1 MSLSK
6 PNIFA
11 LLACFL
17 SIFGVSAQA
26 PIGPTMETN
35 MDKIDSLTQLLYED
49 IPSHIPV
56 TDTFNHNLLNQE
68 VFKAQMNQLGSSIA
82 FPYNQHVALH
92 IRYLMAQN
100 SAFYDMLHKR
110 MQLYFPIYE
119 QVLDKYN
126 LPQELKYVSIIESHL
141 NPNAVSWCGATGLW
155 QFMPYTGRSMGM
167 RIDYNIDERKGIIQ
181 STEKACEYFR
191 NSYNIFGDW
200 LMAIA
205 SYNCGPG
212 NVQRAI
218 NRSGG
223 KKDFWSIMPFLP
235 KETQNYVPKFIAAA
249 YVLSFTRYSTYNHN
263 NRSAVLVK
271 TPVDSAISMG
281 AIARYLSISEDDV
294 IGYNREFIKK
304 STPGSQTHYLLL
316 PYDVS
321 MQFMAEKD
329 SIYAFARREK
339 AVEDANKPAYVQKWV
354 PSYHKVTR
362 GQTLY
367 SIARRYGVTVKQI
380 KAWNGLKSS
389 TAPLGRT
396 LIIYKMQWVNNRQG

>member
-1 MSLSK
+1 MKLLPSRILGFLTGL
-6 PNIFA
+6 FA
-11 LLACFL
+11 T
-17 SIFGVSAQA
+17 VSVFAQA

-35 MDKIDSLTQLLYED
+35 MDKIDSMTQLLYEN
-49 IPSHIPV
+49 IPSHVPL
-56 TDTFNHNLLNQE
+56 TDTFNHNLLNSNI
-68 VFKAQMNQLGSSIA
+68 FTSQMSQLGSSIS

-110 MQLYFPIYE
+110 MQLYFPMYE
-119 QVLDKYN
+119 QVLDRYN

-155 QFMPYTGRSMGM
+155 QFMPFTGRSMGM
-167 RIDYNIDERKGIIQ
+167 RIDYAIDERKGVIQ

-191 NSYNIFGDW
+191 NSYNMFGDW
-200 LMAIA
+200 LVAIA

-249 YVLSFTRYSTYNHN
+249 YVLSFTKYSTYKHN
-263 NRSAVLVK
+263 ERSALLVK
-271 TPVDSAISMG
+271 TSIDSAISLG
-281 AIARYLSISEDDV
+281 TIARYLNIPEDEIIS
-294 IGYNREFIKK
+294 YNREFLKK
-304 STPGSQTHYLLL
+304 STPAAESHYLLL

-321 MQFMAEKD
+321 MQFIASQD

-339 AVEDANKPAYVQKWV
+339 ETIEASKPAYVQKWV
-354 PSYHKVTR
+354 PAYHKVTR

-367 SIARRYGVTVKQI
+367 SIAKRYGVTVKQI
-380 KAWNGLKSS
+380 KAWNGLRTN

-396 LIIYKMQWVNNRQG
+396 LIIYKLQWVNTRQG

>member
-1 MSLSK
+1 MRSVISIVFTLVS
-6 PNIFA
+6 I
-11 LLACFL
+11 LLYCNK
-17 SIFGVSAQA
+17 INAQA

-35 MDKIDSLTQLLYED
+35 IDKIDSMTQVLYEN
-49 IPSHIPV
+49 IPSHVPV
-56 TDTFNHNLLNQE
+56 TDTFNHNQLNQDA
-68 VFKAQMNQLGSSIA
+68 FKYQMTQLGSSIA
-82 FPYNQHVALH
+82 FPYNNHVALH

-100 SAFYDMLHKR
+100 SSFFEMLHKR

-167 RIDYNIDERKGIIQ
+167 RIDYTIDERKGIVQ

-191 NSYNIFGDW
+191 NSYNQFGDW

-212 NVQRAI
+212 NVQKAI

-223 KKDFWSIMPFLP
+223 KKDFWSIMPYLP
-235 KETQNYVPKFIAAA
+235 RETQNYVPKYIAAV
-249 YVLSFTRYSTYNHN
+249 YVLSFTRHASYGHN
-263 NRSAVLVK
+263 ERSAVLVK

-281 AIARYLSISEDDV
+281 AIARYLSIPEDEI

-304 STPGSQTHYLLL
+304 STPGTQTHHLLL

-321 MQFMAEKD
+321 MQFLAEKD
-329 SIYAFARREK
+329 SIYAFTRREK
-339 AVEDANKPAYVQKWV
+339 AIEEANKPAYVQKWM
-354 PSYHKVTR
+354 PSYHKVSR

-367 SIARRYGVTVKQI
+367 SIARRHGTTVQQI
-380 KAWNGLKSS
+380 KAWNGLKSNY
-389 TAPLGRT
+389 APLGRT

>member
-11 LLACFL
+11 LLVCFL

-56 TDTFNHNLLNQE
+56 TDTFNHNLLNQD
-68 VFKAQMNQLGSSIA
+68 VFKAQMNQLGSAIA

-100 SAFYDMLHKR
+100 SGFYDMLHKR

-223 KKDFWSIMPFLP
+223 TKDFWSIMPFLP

-263 NRSAVLVK
+263 DRSAVLVK

-281 AIARYLSISEDDV
+281 AIARYLSISEDDI

>member
-35 MDKIDSLTQLLYED
+35 MDKIDSMTQLLYED

-56 TDTFNHNLLNQE
+56 TDTFNHILLNQD
-68 VFKAQMNQLGSSIA
+68 VFKAQMNQLGSAIA

-263 NRSAVLVK
+263 DRSAVLVK

-281 AIARYLSISEDDV
+281 AIARYLSISEDDI

>member
-11 LLACFL
+11 LLVCFL

-56 TDTFNHNLLNQE
+56 TDTFNHNLLNQD
-68 VFKAQMNQLGSSIA
+68 VFKAQMNQLGSAIA

-100 SAFYDMLHKR
+100 SGFYDMLHKR

-263 NRSAVLVK
+263 DRSAVLVK

-304 STPGSQTHYLLL
+304 STPASQTHYLLL

>member
-1 MSLSK
+1 MRLSA
-6 PNIFA
+6 PYLFTLLTGIFCITSA
-11 LLACFL
+11 
-17 SIFGVSAQA
+17 SAQA

-35 MDKIDSLTQLLYED
+35 MDKIDSLTQQLYEN
-49 IPSHIPV
+49 IPSHLPV

-68 VFKAQMNQLGSSIA
+68 VFKSQMTQLGSAIA

-100 SAFYDMLHKR
+100 SSFYEMLHKR

-119 QVLDKYN
+119 QVLDRYN

-167 RIDYNIDERKGIIQ
+167 RIDYTIDERKGIIQ

-191 NSYNIFGDW
+191 NSYNMFGDW

-223 KKDFWSIMPFLP
+223 KKDFWSILPFLP

-249 YVLSFTRYSTYNHN
+249 YVLSFTRYSTYEHN
-263 NRSAVLVK
+263 ERSAVLVK
-271 TPVDSAISMG
+271 TPVDSAISMS
-281 AIARYLSISEDDV
+281 AVARYLNIAEDDI

-304 STPGSQTHYLLL
+304 STPGTQTHYLLL
-316 PYDVS
+316 PYDIS
-321 MQFMAEKD
+321 MQFLAEKD

-339 AVEDANKPAYVQKWV
+339 AVEEASKPAYVQKWI
-354 PSYHKVTR
+354 PSYHKVSR

-367 SIARRYGVTVKQI
+367 SIAKRYGVTVKQI
-380 KAWNGLKSS
+380 KAWNGLRSNS
-389 TAPLGRT
+389 APLGRT

>member
-11 LLACFL
+11 LLISFL
-17 SIFGVSAQA
+17 SIFGISAQA

-35 MDKIDSLTQLLYED
+35 MDKIDSMTQLLYED

-68 VFKAQMNQLGSSIA
+68 VFKAQMNQLGSAIA

-263 NRSAVLVK
+263 ERSAVLVK

-281 AIARYLSISEDDV
+281 TIARYLSISEDDI

-339 AVEDANKPAYVQKWV
+339 AVEEANKPAYVQKWV

>member
-1 MSLSK
+1 MRLTLYIVFSLLTGMLY
-6 PNIFA
+6 PNGA
-11 LLACFL
+11 K
-17 SIFGVSAQA
+17 AQA

-35 MDKIDSLTQLLYED
+35 MDKIDSMTQLLYEN

-56 TDTFNHNLLNQE
+56 TDTFNHNQLTQD
-68 VFKAQMNQLGSSIA
+68 VFKTQMNQLGSCIA

-92 IRYLMAQN
+92 IRYLMAQ
-100 SAFYDMLHKR
+100 SSGFYDMLHKR

-167 RIDYNIDERKGIIQ
+167 RIDYSIDERKGIVQ
-181 STEKACEYFR
+181 STEKACEYFK
-191 NSYNIFGDW
+191 NSYNQFGDW

-212 NVQRAI
+212 NVQKAI

-223 KKDFWSIMPFLP
+223 SKDFWSIMPYLP
-235 KETQNYVPKFIAAA
+235 RETQNYVPKFIAAA
-249 YVLSFTRYSTYNHN
+249 YVLSFTKHSTFNHN
-263 NRSAVLVK
+263 ERSAVLVK

-281 AIARYLSISEDDV
+281 TIARYLSIPEDEI

-304 STPGSQTHYLLL
+304 STSGTQTHYLLL

-329 SIYAFARREK
+329 SIYAFARKVK
-339 AVEDANKPAYVQKWV
+339 AIEDANKPAYVQKWI
-354 PSYHKVTR
+354 PSYHKVSR

-367 SIARRYGVTVKQI
+367 SIARRHGVTVQQI
-380 KAWNGLKSS
+380 KAWNGLRSNY
-389 TAPLGRT
+389 APLGRT

>member
-1 MSLSK
+1 MRLNLRPIFSL
-6 PNIFA
+6 
-11 LLACFL
+11 L
-17 SIFGVSAQA
+17 SCILCISYSSAQA

-35 MDKIDSLTQLLYED
+35 MDKIDSMTQLLYEN
-49 IPSHIPV
+49 IPSHLPV
-56 TDTFNHNLLNQE
+56 TDTFNHNMLNQA
-68 VFKAQMNQLGSSIA
+68 VFKAQMNQLGSTIA

-119 QVLDKYN
+119 QVLDRYN

-167 RIDYNIDERKGIIQ
+167 RIDYTIDERKGIVQ

-191 NSYNIFGDW
+191 NSYNQFGDW

-212 NVQRAI
+212 NVQKAI

-235 KETQNYVPKFIAAA
+235 RETQNYVPKFIAAA
-249 YVLSFTRYSTYNHN
+249 YVLSFTRYSTYDHN
-263 NRSAVLVK
+263 ERSAILVK

-281 AIARYLSISEDDV
+281 TIARYLSIPEDDI

-304 STPGSQTHYLLL
+304 STPGAQTHYLLL
-316 PYDVS
+316 PYDIS

-339 AVEDANKPAYVQKWV
+339 AVEDANKPAYVQKWM

-367 SIARRYGVTVKQI
+367 SIARRHGVTVQQI
-380 KAWNGLKSS
+380 KAWNGLKSNY
-389 TAPLGRT
+389 APLGRT

>member
-11 LLACFL
+11 LLASFL
-17 SIFGVSAQA
+17 SIFGISAQA

-35 MDKIDSLTQLLYED
+35 MDKIDSMTQLLYED

-68 VFKAQMNQLGSSIA
+68 VFKAQMNQLGSAIA

-263 NRSAVLVK
+263 DRSAVLVK

-281 AIARYLSISEDDV
+281 AIARYLSIDPPCIRD
-294 IGYNREFIKK
+294 G
-304 STPGSQTHYLLL
+304 
-316 PYDVS
+316 
-321 MQFMAEKD
+321 
-329 SIYAFARREK
+329 
-339 AVEDANKPAYVQKWV
+339 
-354 PSYHKVTR
+354 
-362 GQTLY
+362 
-367 SIARRYGVTVKQI
+367 
-380 KAWNGLKSS
+380 
-389 TAPLGRT
+389 
-396 LIIYKMQWVNNRQG
+396 

>member
-1 MSLSK
+1 MQLSNRYICTLLTSL
-6 PNIFA
+6 F
-11 LLACFL
+11 
-17 SIFGVSAQA
+17 SILNLSAQA
-26 PIGPTMETN
+26 PIGPAMETN
-35 MDKIDSLTQLLYED
+35 MDKIDSMTQLLYEN

-56 TDTFNHNLLNQE
+56 TDTFNHNLLNQD
-68 VFKAQMNQLGSSIA
+68 VFKSQMNQLGSTIA

-100 SAFYDMLHKR
+100 DAFYDMLHKR

-119 QVLDKYN
+119 QVLDRYN

-167 RIDYNIDERKGIIQ
+167 RIDYTIDERKGIVQ
-181 STEKACEYFR
+181 STEKACEYFK

-263 NRSAVLVK
+263 YRSAVLVK
-271 TPVDSAISMG
+271 TPVDSAIGMG
-281 AIARYLSISEDDV
+281 AIARYLSISEDDI

-304 STPGSQTHYLLL
+304 STPGKQTHYLLL

>member
-1 MSLSK
+1 MQHSTLS
-6 PNIFA
+6 ILA
-11 LLACFL
+11 LLTCLFSVL
-17 SIFGVSAQA
+17 NSSAQA

-35 MDKIDSLTQLLYED
+35 MDKIDSMTQLLYEN
-49 IPSHIPV
+49 IPSHIAV
-56 TDTFNHNLLNQE
+56 TDTFNHSLINQE
-68 VFKAQMNQLGSSIA
+68 VFKTQMNQLGSTIA

-92 IRYLMAQN
+92 ICYLMAQN
-100 SAFYDMLHKR
+100 SSFFEMLHKR

-119 QVLDKYN
+119 QVIDRYN

-167 RIDYNIDERKGIIQ
+167 RIDYTIDERKGIVQ

-191 NSYNIFGDW
+191 NSYNQFGDW

-212 NVQRAI
+212 NVQKAI

-235 KETQNYVPKFIAAA
+235 RETQKYVPKFIAAA
-249 YVLSFTRYSTYNHN
+249 YVLSFTRHSTHEHN
-263 NRSAVLVK
+263 ERSAILVK
-271 TPVDSAISMG
+271 TPVDSAIGMG
-281 AIARYLSISEDDV
+281 TIARYLSIPEEEIID
-294 IGYNREFIKK
+294 YNREFIKK
-304 STPGSQTHYLLL
+304 STPGAQTHYLLL
-316 PYDVS
+316 PYFVS
-321 MQFMAEKD
+321 MQFLTEKD

-339 AVEDANKPAYVQKWV
+339 AVEEANKPAYVQKWT

-367 SIARRYGVTVKQI
+367 GIAKRHGVTVQQI
-380 KAWNGLKSS
+380 KTWNGLKSNY
-389 TAPLGRT
+389 APLGRT

>member
-1 MSLSK
+1 MQLSNRYIYTLLTSL
-6 PNIFA
+6 F
-11 LLACFL
+11 
-17 SIFGVSAQA
+17 SILNLSAQA
-26 PIGPTMETN
+26 PIGPAMETN
-35 MDKIDSLTQLLYED
+35 MDKIDSMTQLLYEN

-56 TDTFNHNLLNQE
+56 TDTFNHNLLNQD
-68 VFKAQMNQLGSSIA
+68 VFKSQMNQLGSTIA

-100 SAFYDMLHKR
+100 DAFYDMLHKR

-119 QVLDKYN
+119 QVLDRYN

-167 RIDYNIDERKGIIQ
+167 RIDYTIDERKGIVQ
-181 STEKACEYFR
+181 STEKACEYFK

-263 NRSAVLVK
+263 DRSAVLVK
-271 TPVDSAISMG
+271 TPVDSAIGMG
-281 AIARYLSISEDDV
+281 AIARYLSISEDDI

-304 STPGSQTHYLLL
+304 STPGKQTHYLLL

>member
-11 LLACFL
+11 LLTSFF
-17 SIFGVSAQA
+17 SIFGISAQA

-35 MDKIDSLTQLLYED
+35 MDKIDSMTQLLYED

-68 VFKAQMNQLGSSIA
+68 VFKAQMNQLGSAIA

-263 NRSAVLVK
+263 ERSAVLVK

-281 AIARYLSISEDDV
+281 TIARYLSISEDDI

-339 AVEDANKPAYVQKWV
+339 AVEEANKPAYVQKWV

>member
-1 MSLSK
+1 MRLSRN
-6 PNIFA
+6 PILTLIFIV
-11 LLACFL
+11 L
-17 SIFGVSAQA
+17 SILNLNAQA

-35 MDKIDSLTQLLYED
+35 MDKIDSMTQLLYES

-68 VFKAQMNQLGSSIA
+68 TFKAQMHQLGSTIA
-82 FPYNQHVALH
+82 FPYNYHVALH

-100 SAFYDMLHKR
+100 SGFFDMLHKR

-119 QVLDKYN
+119 QVLDRYN

-167 RIDYNIDERKGIIQ
+167 RIDYTIDERKGIIQ

-191 NSYNIFGDW
+191 NSYNQFGDW

-212 NVQRAI
+212 NVQKAI

-235 KETQNYVPKFIAAA
+235 RETQNYVPKFIAAA
-249 YVLSFTRYSTYNHN
+249 YVLSFTKHSTYNHN
-263 NRSAVLVK
+263 ERSAVLVK

-281 AIARYLSISEDDV
+281 VIARYMNIPEEDI

-304 STPGSQTHYLLL
+304 STPGTQTHYLLL

-321 MQFMAEKD
+321 MQFLAEKD

-339 AVEDANKPAYVQKWV
+339 AIEEANKPAYVQKWM

-367 SIARRYGVTVKQI
+367 SIARRYGVTVQQI
-380 KAWNGLKSS
+380 KAWNGLKSNY
-389 TAPLGRT
+389 APLGRT

>member
-11 LLACFL
+11 LLTSFF
-17 SIFGVSAQA
+17 SIFGISAQA

-35 MDKIDSLTQLLYED
+35 MDKIDSMTQLLYED

-68 VFKAQMNQLGSSIA
+68 VFKAQMNQLGSAIA

-263 NRSAVLVK
+263 ERSAVLVK

-281 AIARYLSISEDDV
+281 TIARYLSISEDDI

>member
-1 MSLSK
+1 MPLSK
-6 PNIFA
+6 PKIIA
-11 LLACFL
+11 LLTCCF

-26 PIGPTMETN
+26 PIGPAMETN

-56 TDTFNHNLLNQE
+56 TDTFNHNLLNQN

-100 SAFYDMLHKR
+100 SGFYDMLHKR

-263 NRSAVLVK
+263 DRSAVLVK
-271 TPVDSAISMG
+271 TPVDSAISLG
-281 AIARYLSISEDDV
+281 TIARYLSISEDDI

-367 SIARRYGVTVKQI
+367 SIAKRYGVTVKQI

>member
-1 MSLSK
+1 MQLSNRYICTLLTSL
-6 PNIFA
+6 F
-11 LLACFL
+11 
-17 SIFGVSAQA
+17 SILNLSAQA
-26 PIGPTMETN
+26 PIGPAMETN
-35 MDKIDSLTQLLYED
+35 MDKIDSMTQLLYEN

-56 TDTFNHNLLNQE
+56 TDTFNHNLLNQD
-68 VFKAQMNQLGSSIA
+68 VFKSQMNQLGSTIA

-92 IRYLMAQN
+92 IRYLMAQTD
-100 SAFYDMLHKR
+100 AFYDMLHKR

-119 QVLDKYN
+119 QVLDRYN

-167 RIDYNIDERKGIIQ
+167 RIDYTIDERKGIVQ
-181 STEKACEYFR
+181 STEKACEYFK

-263 NRSAVLVK
+263 DRSAVLVK
-271 TPVDSAISMG
+271 TPVDSAIGMG
-281 AIARYLSISEDDV
+281 AIARYLSISEDDI

-304 STPGSQTHYLLL
+304 STPGKQTHYLLL